1 MNERTLFYGA
11 ALGAAVIA
19 RTIAR
24 RVTRFDVRHKVVI
37 ITGGSRGL
45 GLVMARQLMAM
56 GASVAICARDADEL
70 ARARHELAAPGRHV
84 LAMPCD
90 VTDAADVARFVAAT
104 RVALGPIDVVINNAG
119 VIDVG
124 PMEHMT
130 AEDYERAMT
139 THFRGPLNVM
149 LAVVPEMQR
158 RGQGRIVNITSVG
171 GKLAVPHLL
180 PYSASKFA
188 LVGLSEGMRAE
199 LAKDGIAV
207 TTVVPGLMR
216 TGSPRNAMFKG
227 RHRAEYAW
235 FAISDSL
242 RLTSMDAD
250 RAARRIITAMRDGDP
265 EVVLSIQAKAAV
277 LLHALAPGLT
287 QRLLGMVT
295 RLLPEPGG
303 VGAKRMRG
311 RDSASSA
318 APSFLTRATERA
330 AVRNNEL

>member
-1 MNERTLFYGA
+1 
-11 ALGAAVIA
+11 
-19 RTIAR
+19 
-24 RVTRFDVRHKVVI
+24 
-37 ITGGSRGL
+37 
-45 GLVMARQLMAM
+45 
-56 GASVAICARDADEL
+56 
-70 ARARHELAAPGRHV
+70 
-84 LAMPCD
+84 MPCD
-90 VTDAADVARFVAAT
+90 VTDRADVARFVAT
-104 RVALGPIDVVINNAG
+104 VRVALGSIDVVINNAG

-130 AEDYERAMT
+130 TEDYERAMT
-139 THFRGPLNVM
+139 THFWGPLNVM

-158 RGQGRIVNITSVG
+158 RGEGRIVNITSVG

-199 LAKDGIAV
+199 LAKDGIRV

-216 TGSPRNAMFKG
+216 TGSPPNAMFKG

-242 RLTSMDAD
+242 RVTSMDAE

-265 EVVLSIQAKAAV
+265 EVVLSIQAKLAV
-277 LLHALAPGLT
+277 KLHALAPGVM
-287 QRLLGMVT
+287 QRMFGLVT
-295 RLLPEPGG
+295 RLLPAPGG
-303 VGAKRMRG
+303 VGTRRVAG
-311 RDSASSA
+311 RDSASAA

-330 AVRNNEL
+330 AQRNNEL